1 MKDIAELKRSRS
13 GRWGL
18 GPSAWCSCKTRGSGQ
33 GPARGRPRE
42 GGNYEPRREA
52 SEDPGPGGPSTAG
65 CRPRDDEKL
74 RFCLLGHAVRGAL
87 SWRPRQAVPPTP
99 ATHSHHVHA
108 GWPRLAP
115 AAGPQPPSPSAGAP
129 APPGVTDRPSGS
141 RGASGRHSLARLLR
155 VLFFL
160 TLMGSVLSNV
170 AGQFFSVPESGRVQ
184 RPPPAAGASQE
195 WCRDLAAVHSCPR

>member
-1 MKDIAELKRSRS
+1 MGAGDWAHQPGVRAR
-13 GRWGL
+13 
-18 GPSAWCSCKTRGSGQ
+18 RGGQ
-33 GPARGRPRE
+33 GKDPHEADHAKAATTSPGERPRKTPALVA
-42 GGNYEPRREA
+42 PRPRA
-52 SEDPGPGGPSTAG
+52 AG
-65 CRPRDDEKL
+65 PRDDEKL

-99 ATHSHHVHA
+99 VTHSHHVHA

-160 TLMGSVLSNV
+160 TLTGSALSNV